1 MHDSSRRDSF
11 IKWLV
16 ASIKC
21 GICGQHYEAANVKI
35 MGHQDELWFLSVFC
49 SSCKSHG
56 LIAAVVKENEPVQ
69 LTTDLSEEEYA
80 KFARSSGVEID
91 DVLDI
96 HNLLEN
102 FSGDISE
109 LLSNEQP

>member
-1 MHDSSRRDSF
+1 MQDRNIREYMTT
-11 IKWLV
+11 V
-16 ASIKC
+16 KC
-21 GICGQHYEAANVKI
+21 SVCGQHYQIDNVNVL
-35 MGHQDELWFLSVFC
+35 GHQDELWFLSVFC

-69 LTTDLSEEEYA
+69 ITTDLSEEEYA